1 MLLLLVLIKSF
12 ISDNCKNIFLVLGV
26 GPTDDI
32 NDSVGAAETNFNIN
46 FTEGNM
52 KFSLSL
58 LYSGDESY
66 LYVNETKIS
75 KFYAH
80 INIPWY
86 AFFKE
91 VYQKILQKLKWSKF
105 Q

>member
-32 NDSVGAAETNFNIN
+32 NDSVGAAETNFNTN
-46 FTEGNM
+46 FTKGNM

-66 LYVNETKIS
+66 LYVNETD
-75 KFYAH
+75 F
-80 INIPWY
+80 
-86 AFFKE
+86 E
-91 VYQKILQKLKWSKF
+91 ILCSH
-105 Q
+105 